1 MKSVISPKK
10 APLQLMLS
18 KMNSEHS
25 FPSYRKL
32 SNGKSLYK
40 ILSEIEFIEI
50 QFILTKGYI
59 FHIHAQTYFEKTR
72 IKDML
77 GAELPFE
84 IINSSMFEAEKNKIV
99 RIE

>member
-1 MKSVISPKK
+1 MNK
-10 APLQLMLS
+10 AS
-18 KMNSEHS
+18 T
-25 FPSYRKL
+25 FPTYRKL

-50 QFILTKGYI
+50 QFIQNKGFI

-77 GAELPFE
+77 HAELPFE
-84 IINSSMFEAEKNKIV
+84 ILNESIFQAEKNKIDLK
-99 RIE
+99 E

>member
-1 MKSVISPKK
+1 MDK
-10 APLQLMLS
+10 
-18 KMNSEHS
+18 ETT
-25 FPSYRKL
+25 FPTYRKL

-50 QFILTKGYI
+50 QFIQNKGFI

-77 GAELPFE
+77 HAELPFE
-84 IINSSMFEAEKNKIV
+84 ILNESIFQAEKNKIDL
-99 RIE
+99 IE